1 MSDAPR
7 VSDADL
13 VALLRTSYAD
23 SPLEWLQAGNV
34 RGLLDGAADRLE
46 ALAARVAELERER
59 ERVKEDLLPL
69 HHVAGKIAPAEV
81 WGQNIA
87 KWAADRITAAEERAA
102 RLQAENDELRAD
114 LKHVQDTT
122 GRVPVR
128 HVTYEDGPGLT
139 WKDALEKTQGKLAA
153 AEVERDGATQRA
165 QMMFEQK
172 NLFRDRLA
180 AAEAQRDR
188 LTAFAEHRV
197 MCAGYQWV
205 GGSERLEHC
214 NCGLRET
221 LAWSVPE
228 KDRK

>member
-1 MSDAPR
+1 MPK
-7 VSDADL
+7 L
-13 VALLRTSYAD
+13 
-23 SPLEWLQAGNV
+23 AGKV
-34 RGLLDGAADRLE
+34 KTLDTIDHGKGKGAE
-46 ALAARVAELERER
+46 AAEARVAELEHALSAAE
-59 ERVKEDLLPL
+59 KID
-69 HHVAGKIAPAEV
+69 AG
-81 WGQNIA
+81 
-87 KWAADRITAAEERAA
+87 RMRAAEERAA